1 DLLDVMDNLE
11 LKTTTDLTEII
22 SLLLEGYCVLMFEG
36 EEEAFLVQTTK
47 QNNSSTDEPEN
58 EKVVRGSHQEFV
70 ESIDINRNLKRK
82 RIINRQL
89 IVQYYELGQE
99 TNTNVAI
106 VYMKQLAD
114 TDLVNDIEKKISSI
128 STNTIFST
136 GLIEQYIEEFPLSPF
151 PQIIHTERPDR

>member
-1 DLLDVMDNLE
+1 TM
-11 LKTTTDLTEII
+11 
-22 SLLLEGYCVLMFEG
+22 
-36 EEEAFLVQTTK
+36 K
-47 QNNSSTDEPEN
+47 QNNRSTDEPEN
-58 EKVVRGSHQEFV
+58 EKVVRGSHQGFV
-70 ESIDINRNLKRK
+70 ESLDINMNLIRK

-128 STNTIFST
+128 STDAIFST
-136 GLIEQYIEEFPLSPF
+136 GLIEQYMEEFPLSPF
-151 PQIIHTERPDR
+151 PQIIHTERPDRLEAYLMEGRVAILSEGSPDAIIMPVTFYSFFQ